1 MTSHHNGDS
10 PDAPPHSDA
19 LVLFGATGDL
29 AHKKIF
35 PALYA
40 MAKRHALSV
49 PVIGVASSQC
59 SLEQLRA
66 RVRDS
71 VAEHADGVVD
81 EDALAHLLGRS
92 TAWRARCSPR
102 MRSSAS
108 IISSARRRS

>member
-1 MTSHHNGDS
+1 
-10 PDAPPHSDA
+10 
-19 LVLFGATGDL
+19 
-29 AHKKIF
+29 
-35 PALYA
+35 
-40 MAKRHALSV
+40 
-49 PVIGVASSQC
+49 
-59 SLEQLRA
+59 
-66 RVRDS
+66 VRDS